1 MKLLATLRETYLIVV
16 CCLLED
22 LFRAWFCASLRV
34 RLSLIQLVIGGG
46 GGGQLGSP
54 FDSYHLDKIQRGGG
68 SLIAVRV
75 LNEFQLT
82 IKKRNK
88 NFSVTQGK
96 VANKRYRSNMG
107 YTLLLV
113 FVFVKSNNTAKNCTL
128 RKS

>member
-34 RLSLIQLVIGGG
+34 RLSLIQLVR

-96 VANKRYRSNMG
+96 VANKLYRSNMG

-113 FVFVKSNNTAKNCTL
+113 FVFLKSNNTAKNCTL

>member
-1 MKLLATLRETYLIVV
+1 MVPHSILII
-16 CCLLED
+16 LIR
-22 LFRAWFCASLRV
+22 FR
-34 RLSLIQLVIGGG
+34 G
-46 GGGQLGSP
+46 
-54 FDSYHLDKIQRGGG
+54 GGG

-82 IKKRNK
+82 IKKRK
-88 NFSVTQGK
+88 KKISVTQGK

-128 RKS
+128 RES